1 MNPVFWLIVIL
12 VLVGIWFGL
21 TALFKPL
28 GGYLY
33 EIFNDTKEVINEV
46 EEVNK
51 GEES

>member
-21 TALFKPL
+21 TAFFKPV

-33 EIFNDTKEVINEV
+33 KVINDTKEVINEV
-46 EEVNK
+46 EE
-51 GEES
+51 GEESK

>member
-21 TALFKPL
+21 TAVFKPV

-33 EIFNDTKEVINEV
+33 KVINDVNEVINEV
-46 EEVNK
+46 EDE
-51 GEES
+51 EESK